1 MFNNFILN
9 NIIPLKAFQFDP
21 MNFVDNLKY
30 MLSGMVAIFIV
41 IGVIVLITVI
51 LNKVFSK
58 K

>member
-9 NIIPLKAFQFDP
+9 NIIPVAFKTDP
-21 MNFVDNLKY
+21 MNFVGNLKY

-41 IGVIVLITVI
+41 IGVIIILTTI